1 MEEGSLI
8 VDLVVPLVVFATA
21 AIFTPGPNN
30 IMLMSAGA
38 SFGVRP
44 VVPHM
49 LGIVVGFGA
58 VLTLACAGLATLFTR
73 YPQVHQALRFVGAAY
88 LLYLAWRV
96 ATSVSI
102 DARRASRPL
111 RFTEAAGFQFANP
124 KGVMVAATVATTFM
138 SVGGNAWLE
147 TSLIVGVFLTMTAL
161 SVVVWTLFGTAIG
174 RLLHSRRSRRIFN
187 LVMAA
192 ALVAS
197 VAFVIR

>member
-1 MEEGSLI
+1 MSPVLI
-8 VDLVVPLVVFATA
+8 ELVLPLTVFATA

-49 LGIVVGFGA
+49 LGIVVGFGV

-73 YPQVHQALRFVGAAY
+73 YPQVHQVLKLLGATY

-96 ATSVSI
+96 ATSVAVDSG
-102 DARRASRPL
+102 RTSRPL
-111 RFTEAAGFQFANP
+111 RFVEAAGFQFANP
-124 KGVMVAATVATTFM
+124 KGVMVAVTVATTFM
-138 SVGGNAWLE
+138 SVGGNAWIE
-147 TSLIVGVFLTMTAL
+147 TAIIVGVFLAMTAA
-161 SVVVWTLFGTAIG
+161 SVLVWTAFGTAIG
-174 RLLHSRRSRRIFN
+174 RLLRSRRSLRIFN
-187 LVMAA
+187 LIMAA

-197 VAFVIR
+197 VAFVLR

>member
-1 MEEGSLI
+1 MI
-8 VDLVVPLVVFATA
+8 DLVLPLTVFAVA
-21 AIFTPGPNN
+21 ASFTPGPNN

-44 VVPHM
+44 VMPHM
-49 LGIVVGFGA
+49 LGVVTGFA
-58 VLTLACAGLATLFTR
+58 TLLTLACAGLATVFTS
-73 YPQVHQALRFVGAAY
+73 YPQVHQVLKVLGAAY

-96 ATSVSI
+96 ATAVSV

-111 RFTEAAGFQFANP
+111 RFLEAAGFQFANP
-124 KGVMVAATVATTFM
+124 KGVMVAVTVATTFM
-138 SVGGNAWLE
+138 SVGGNSWLE
-147 TSLIVGVFLTMTAL
+147 TAIIVCVFGVVTTG
-161 SVVVWTLFGTAIG
+161 SVVVWTMFGTAIG
-174 RLLHSRRSRRIFN
+174 RLLRSRRSLRVFN